1 MHLCTWRGPY
11 CENKTLTSCSFTHYI
26 LPQGVATAAKNGNEQ
41 ARGKRTIMM
50 RASILCF
57 WMAGALFQAS
67 SGQSKNP
74 LLLRADSAY
83 EAGKFS
89 ESARLYEAA
98 IRSGSKNAVISYSA
112 ACSFALAGNKEKA
125 LRYLEQAVDGGWRNV
140 ERMQKDSD
148 FVNLRQDPRWQAT
161 LRKAQASREKYDHV
175 EALIAHLNILSANA
189 KLYRARPKSAGG
201 GDGSYVDYQIPPKLA
216 ITAGG
221 AFSVAMLSPKLLE
234 FTATSALGRGTIVA
248 RGDASGRIATSS
260 LIFSGE
266 LKKLMEK

>member
-1 MHLCTWRGPY
+1 MPERKMMKEALLLYSLMFSTLC
-11 CENKTLTSCSFTHYI
+11 
-26 LPQGVATAAKNGNEQ
+26 
-41 ARGKRTIMM
+41 
-50 RASILCF
+50 
-57 WMAGALFQAS
+57 QAS
-67 SGQSKNP
+67 SGQTRNP

-83 EAGKFS
+83 EAGKFT
-89 ESARLYEAA
+89 ESAKLYEAA
-98 IRSGSKNAVISYSA
+98 VRSGAKSTAVYYNTS
-112 ACSFALAGNKEKA
+112 CSFARAGNKDKA

-148 FVNLRQDPRWQAT
+148 FVNLRLDPRWQAT
-161 LRKAQASREKYDHV
+161 FRKAQASKEKHDHV

-216 ITAGG
+216 TTTDGT
-221 AFSVAMLSPKLLE
+221 FSVAMLSPKLLE
-234 FTATSALGRGTIVA
+234 FTATSALGRGSIVA

>member
-1 MHLCTWRGPY
+1 M
-11 CENKTLTSCSFTHYI
+11 NKNLF
-26 LPQGVATAAKNGNEQ
+26 LGF
-41 ARGKRTIMM
+41 
-50 RASILCF
+50 SILL
-57 WMAGALFQAS
+57 ALCQAS
-67 SGQSKNP
+67 PGQSRDP

-83 EAGKFS
+83 EAGNFT

-98 IRSGSKNAVISYSA
+98 VRSGAKSTAMYYNTS
-112 ACSFALAGNKEKA
+112 CSFARAGNKEKA

-161 LRKAQASREKYDHV
+161 FRKAQASKEKYDHV
-175 EALIAHLNILSANA
+175 EVLIAHLNILSANA

-216 ITAGG
+216 ITTDGT
-221 AFSVAMLSPKLLE
+221 FSVAMLSPKLLE

-248 RGDASGRIATSS
+248 RGDASGRIATGS

>member
-1 MHLCTWRGPY
+1 M
-11 CENKTLTSCSFTHYI
+11 K
-26 LPQGVATAAKNGNEQ
+26 AT
-41 ARGKRTIMM
+41 RPKRL
-50 RASILCF
+50 LCF
-57 WMAGALFQAS
+57 WVFFALCQTS
-67 SGQSKNP
+67 SGQSRNP
-74 LLLRADSAY
+74 ILLRADSAY
-83 EAGKFS
+83 EAGTFT

-98 IRSGSKNAVISYSA
+98 IRSGAKSA
-112 ACSFALAGNKEKA
+112 AVYYNTSCSFARAGNKEKA

-148 FVNLRQDPRWQAT
+148 FVNLRSDLRWQT
-161 LRKAQASREKYDHV
+161 VFRKAQASKEKHDHV

-216 ITAGG
+216 TSTDGT
-221 AFSVAMLSPKLLE
+221 FSVAMLSPKLLE
-234 FTATSALGRGTIVA
+234 FTATSVLGRGTIVA
-248 RGDASGRIATSS
+248 RGDASGRIATGS

>member
-1 MHLCTWRGPY
+1 
-11 CENKTLTSCSFTHYI
+11 
-26 LPQGVATAAKNGNEQ
+26 
-41 ARGKRTIMM
+41 M
-50 RASILCF
+50 RKLSILCF
-57 WMAGALFQAS
+57 WVICAFFQAS

-74 LLLRADSAY
+74 LVLRADSAY
-83 EAGKFS
+83 EAGKFP
-89 ESARLYEAA
+89 ESARLYETA
-98 IRSGSKNAVISYSA
+98 IRSGAKSA
-112 ACSFALAGNKEKA
+112 AVYYNTSCSFARAGNKEKA
-125 LRYLEQAVDGGWRNV
+125 LRYVEQAVDGGWRNV

-148 FVNLRQDPRWQAT
+148 FVNLRSDARWTAT
-161 LRKAQASREKYDHV
+161 LRKAQASKEKYDHV

-216 ITAGG
+216 ITTDG

-248 RGDASGRIATSS
+248 RGDASGRIATGS

-266 LKKLMEK
+266 LKKLTEK